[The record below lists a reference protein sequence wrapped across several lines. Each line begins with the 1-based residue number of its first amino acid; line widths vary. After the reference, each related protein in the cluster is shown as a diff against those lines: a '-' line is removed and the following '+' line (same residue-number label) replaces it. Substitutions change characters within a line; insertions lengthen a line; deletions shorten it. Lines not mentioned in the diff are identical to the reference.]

1 MKRTTFISVI
11 GLALAAFGCQET
23 TSTGPATKTNASGNP
38 EVKKLSLE
46 AATSQTI
53 KQGATDD
60 LSIKIKRDN
69 FDDPV
74 TIRLNDLPEGVEVVG
89 KEAVIPSGQ
98 NSIKVQLK
106 AAPDA
111 AVGEHKIKI
120 DAQAP
125 GLANNEQTL
134 TLTVKASG

>member
-1 MKRTTFISVI
+1 MKRTSIVCAI
-11 GLALAAFGCQET
+11 GLALAMAGCQET
-23 TSTGPATKTNASGNP
+23 TSTGPGGKTESGNP
-38 EVKKLSLE
+38 AVKKLSLV

-60 LSIKIKRDN
+60 FAINIKRDN

-74 TIRLNDLPEGVEVVG
+74 TIRLNDLPTGVEVVG
-89 KEAVIPSGQ
+89 KEAVIPSGE

-106 AAPDA
+106 AASDA
-111 AVGEHKIKI
+111 AVGEHKVKI
-120 DAQAP
+120 DATAP
-125 GLANNEQTL
+125 GLADNEQTF